1 MKPIVP
7 GLNPNEK
14 EILSRTYYSLS
25 EKAIRAFIQTE
36 R

>member
-14 EILSRTYYSLS
+14 EILSGTYYLLS
-25 EKAIRAFIQTE
+25 EKTIRAFIQAE